1 MPISLILAAVLP
13 SLVLVGY
20 ILFKDREHP
29 EPPRYL
35 LKAFLFGMLST
46 VFSLFFSGP
55 LMALGAYSA
64 EPVSVMDHFR
74 VALFGAALPEE
85 LAKLLLLML
94 LLRHNP
100 YFDEYFDGI
109 VYAVCI
115 GMGFAF
121 VENIGYLAKAGDYW
135 MNAGIMRGIISV
147 PGHYAFAVLM
157 GYFYSLAAFSKENR
171 STYLALALLVPM
183 VAHMAF
189 DWVLMSTEA
198 VSEGTATLLSV
209 VFLLGFIRLQKL
221 ARKGIERHLS

>member
-35 LKAFLFGMLST
+35 LKAFFFGMLST

>member
-1 MPISLILAAVLP
+1 MPLSLILAAVLP

-35 LKAFLFGMLST
+35 LKAFVFGMLST

-64 EPVSVMDHFR
+64 EPVTVMDHFR

-109 VYAVCI
+109 VYAVLI

-121 VENIGYLAKAGDYW
+121 VENIGYLAQAGAYW
-135 MNAGIMRGIISV
+135 MNAGIMRGVISV

-157 GYFYSLAAFSKENR
+157 GYFYSLAAFSSERRGFYKAM
-171 STYLALALLVPM
+171 ALVAPM
-183 VAHMAF
+183 LAHMAF
-189 DWVLMSTEA
+189 DWVLMATSA
-198 VSEGTATLLSV
+198 VSEGTATLLAV
-209 VFLLGFIRLQKL
+209 VFLLGFIRLQKI
-221 ARKGIERHLS
+221 ARKSIARHLS